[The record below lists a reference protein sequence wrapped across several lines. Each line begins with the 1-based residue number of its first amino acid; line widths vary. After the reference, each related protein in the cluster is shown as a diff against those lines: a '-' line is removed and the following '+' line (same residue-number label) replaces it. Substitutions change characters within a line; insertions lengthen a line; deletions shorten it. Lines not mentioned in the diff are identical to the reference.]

1 MRDFLISYRMPSQKK
16 SLLTRFLIWRLK
28 HISHKQFIF
37 IVSIVVGFMSG
48 MGAVLIKNGTHF
60 IQLLLEGKV
69 INDYHTAFYFIFP
82 IIGLTFTFLILKYI
96 VRNKPTQGIP
106 ATLYAISK
114 KKGIM
119 KPFQMF
125 GSLLA
130 APITVGFGGSVGLEG
145 PTVATGAA
153 LSSNLSRLL
162 HMNQATRTLLIGC
175 AAAGAM
181 SSIFKAPIAA
191 IIFAVEVFSLDLTLV
206 SLIPLLLA
214 SVSALITSYFF
225 FGDDILLPFSI
236 QDKFVLNDLPFYILL
251 GIVAGFVSIYFTE
264 TYERFQNFF
273 EKIGSP
279 IKRLIIGGLGIG
291 ILVYFIPPLYGEGY
305 DVINNLVQGHPE
317 KALESNIFH
326 LDLNN
331 VWILVSL
338 LAGLVLFKVI
348 ASSLTFGAGGVG
360 GIFAP
365 TLFMGSIMGFCLA
378 KIINNLGLFSHPISE
393 SNFTLVGMTGL
404 MAGVLHAPLTA
415 IFLIA
420 EVTGGYELFLP
431 LMITA
436 AISFSITKYFV
447 PHSVYAMELGRK
459 GELITHNK
467 DHAVLTLMDIK
478 SVIEQNFVAIYAN
491 MTLGEIVHGAIVKSN
506 RNIFPVIDK
515 ETENLEGII
524 LLDDLRPVMFD
535 QTLYNEVIARDLM
548 QNAPAIITLGEDK
561 MTEVMKKF
569 QDTGAWNLP
578 VILDGKYYGFV
589 SKSKLLTA
597 YRRKLIDF
605 SGKH

>member
-1 MRDFLISYRMPSQKK
+1 MPAQKRT
-16 SLLTRFLIWRLK
+16 LLTRFLIWRLK
-28 HISHKQFIF
+28 HISHKQFIY
-37 IVSIVVGFMSG
+37 IVSIVVGFLAG
-48 MGAVLIKNGTHF
+48 MAAVLIKNGTHF
-60 IQLLLEGKV
+60 IQLLLEGKL
-69 INDYHTAFYFIFP
+69 IKEYHSAFYFIFP
-82 IIGLTFTFLILKYI
+82 IIGLSLTYLLIKFI
-96 VRNKPTQGIP
+96 IKHRPTQGIP
-106 ATLYAISK
+106 ATLFTISK
-114 KKGIM
+114 RKGIM
-119 KPFQMF
+119 KQFQMY

-206 SLIPLLLA
+206 SMIPLLLA
-214 SVSALITSYFF
+214 SVSAIITSYFF
-225 FGDDILLPFSI
+225 FGNDILLPFSI
-236 QDKFVLNDLPFYILL
+236 EDEFTISDIPFYIIL
-251 GIVAGFVSIYFTE
+251 GVIAGFVSIYFTE
-264 TYERFQNFF
+264 TYERFQKFF

-279 IKRLIIGGLGIG
+279 IKRLIIGGIGIG
-291 ILVYFIPPLYGEGY
+291 VLVYLIPPLYGEGF
-305 DVINNLVQGHPE
+305 DVINNLVQGNPE
-317 KALESNIFH
+317 KALENNIFN
-326 LDLNN
+326 LDLSNP
-331 VWILVSL
+331 WIMITL
-338 LAGLVLFKVI
+338 LIGLVLFKVI

-365 TLFMGSIMGFCLA
+365 TLFMGSIMGFSVA
-378 KIINNLGLFSHPISE
+378 KILNNIGILSTNVSE

-420 EVTGGYELFLP
+420 EVTGGYELFIP

-436 AISFSITKYFV
+436 AIAFTITKYFV

-478 SVIEQNFVAIYAN
+478 TVVERNFIAVFPE
-491 MTLGEIVHGAIVKSN
+491 MTLGEIVHSAVVKSN
-506 RNIFPVIDK
+506 RNIFPVVNK
-515 ETENLEGII
+515 ETEALEGII
-524 LLDDLRPVMFD
+524 LLDDLRPIMFD
-535 QTLYNEVIARDLM
+535 QSLYKEVTARDVM
-548 QNAPAIITLGEDK
+548 QNAPDTIDLDNDK
-561 MTEVMKKF
+561 MTHVMKKF

-578 VILDGKYYGFV
+578 VISNGVYFGFV

-605 SGKH
+605 SGR